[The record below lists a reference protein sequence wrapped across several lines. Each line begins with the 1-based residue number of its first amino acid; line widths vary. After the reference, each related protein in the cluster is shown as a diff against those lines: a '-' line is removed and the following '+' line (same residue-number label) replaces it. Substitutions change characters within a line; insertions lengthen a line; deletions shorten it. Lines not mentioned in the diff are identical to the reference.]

1 MPEQTQPDNSQF
13 VTEYATVQS
22 IFIRRRNCLLLRGD
36 FTPLFVGYY
45 LHLMQHGLHNAAE
58 EDTLLKQL
66 LAYFTLYIVSR
77 PWKEHHAWTFNVPG
91 AHPANY
97 FVAGSSLTEDVVG
110 RVFTEN
116 VREGETSML
125 YAQNISADRD
135 TQTSVIPLSGTDVAR
150 WVEDFFQRSEQ
161 RQARAFWCRG
171 DEYALVTAE
180 PGADFDW
187 LTELTTEQV
196 AGIDGT
202 EETRQLE
209 TRRFTFRCGCSVE
222 RILPTIRAMQKDFAD
237 LLSEQGSVRVSCP
250 RCGAQYDITTEML
263 AGPNADPDHCH

>member
-36 FTPLFVGYY
+36 VTPLFVGYY

-150 WVEDFFQRSEQ
+150 WVEEFFQRSEQ